1 MSAPILVTGGSG
13 FVGSMLVDELCRLG
27 AAQVRV
33 LDPRAP
39 VSDVPTA
46 VDFIAGSI
54 LDETLLRRA
63 MQGCRQVYHVA
74 AIPDLWLADKKQFHQ
89 VNTIG
94 TQKVLAA
101 AEHANVQ
108 KLVYTS
114 TESIVVGV
122 SRRTGQADEAT
133 AVRLQDMPGPYC
145 RSKFLAEQAARK
157 AADEGLPVVIVNPT
171 LPIGPGDDRLTPP
184 SRMLLGY
191 LNGDYGAYLNS
202 AFNLIHVRDVARGH
216 ILAAEHGRVGERY
229 MLAGEN
235 LTLRELLAMLQ
246 QLTGRKMPRA
256 RVPWLLAYGFAA
268 VSEWIADHITHQPPT
283 APLTGV
289 RLARR
294 PMFFDNQKARRE
306 LGLEPVPIRT
316 ALQDAIA
323 DFDRRGLLAVSDTF

>member
-1 MSAPILVTGGSG
+1 MSNSILVTGGCG
-13 FVGSMLVDELCRLG
+13 FVGSMLVDELCQQG
-27 AAQVRV
+27 AQRVRV
-33 LDPRAP
+33 LDVRAP
-39 VSDVPTA
+39 ATAFSDQ
-46 VDFIAGSI
+46 VDFLQGSI
-54 LDETLLRRA
+54 LDDTALSQA
-63 MQGCRQVYHVA
+63 MQGCALVYHVA
-74 AIPDLWLADKKQFHQ
+74 AIPDLWLADKQQFHL

-101 AEHANVQ
+101 AEQAKVH

-114 TESIVVGV
+114 TESIVVGT
-122 SRRTGQADEAT
+122 SRRVGNADEAS
-133 AVRLQDMPGPYC
+133 AVSLQDMPGPYC

-157 AADEGLPVVIVNPT
+157 ATQDGLPVVIVNPT
-171 LPIGPGDDRLTPP
+171 LPIGPGDERLTPP

-191 LNGDYGAYLNS
+191 LNGDYAAYLNS

-235 LTLRELLAMLQ
+235 LTLRELLDQLH
-246 QLTGRKMPRA
+246 QLTGRKMPHA
-256 RVPWLLAYGFAA
+256 QVPWLLAYGFAA
-268 VSEWIADHITHQPPT
+268 ASEFIADHITHKAPT

-294 PMFFDNQKARRE
+294 PMFFDNQKACRE

-316 ALQDAIA
+316 ALQEAIA
-323 DFDRRGLLAVSDTF
+323 DFSRRGLLK

>member
-1 MSAPILVTGGSG
+1 MTATVLVTGGCG
-13 FVGSMLVDELCRLG
+13 FVGRMLVEELCQQG
-27 AAQVRV
+27 GGHVRV
-33 LDPRAP
+33 LDLRAP
-39 VSDVPTA
+39 TSELPA
-46 VDFIAGSI
+46 QVDFIQGSI
-54 LDETLLRRA
+54 LDEAALKQA

-74 AIPDLWLADKKQFHQ
+74 AIPDLWLADKQQFHQ
-89 VNTIG
+89 VNTVG

-101 AEHANVQ
+101 AAHARVQ

-122 SRRTGQADEAT
+122 GRRSGQADETT
-133 AVRLQDMPGPYC
+133 AARLQDMPGPYC

-191 LNGDYGAYLNS
+191 LNGEYGAYLNS

-216 ILAAEHGRVGERY
+216 ILAAEHGRIGQRY

-235 LTLRELLAMLQ
+235 LYLSELLVILQ
-246 QLTGRKMPRA
+246 ELTGRKMPRA
-256 RVPWLLAYGFAA
+256 RVPWLLACAYAA
-268 VSEWIADHITHQPPT
+268 AAEFIADHITGKSPT

-306 LGLEPVPIRT
+306 LGLEPVSVRT
-316 ALQDAIA
+316 ALQEAIA
-323 DFDRRGLLAVSDTF
+323 DFGRRGLLAAADTL